1 MAGDPVNERFFPYGF
16 IAVAA
21 VRCERMALEVMIYRS
36 VKTEAGDGDK
46 PPELAGRPGFSAER
60 EVPIAAVCR
69 PLSAHDE
76 NRDVA
81 EAIGCRARSGGLGDR
96 LACTFQGD
104 NAQEQGRN
112 HNQDAQAE
120 HDEVAMGLVS
130 DGAPKE
136 SGEG

>member
-46 PPELAGRPGFSAER
+46 PPDLAGRPGFSAER

-76 NRDVA
+76 NGMLRRLLIA
-81 EAIGCRARSGGLGDR
+81 GLG
-96 LACTFQGD
+96 
-104 NAQEQGRN
+104 
-112 HNQDAQAE
+112 QAVWVT
-120 HDEVAMGLVS
+120 DLRV
-130 DGAPKE
+130 PF
-136 SGEG
+136 SGIMPRSKAATIIRMLRPNMMR

>member
-1 MAGDPVNERFFPYGF
+1 MNERFFPYGF
-16 IAVAA
+16 IAIAA
-21 VRCERMALEVMIYRS
+21 VRGERMELEVMIYRS

-46 PPELAGRPGFSAER
+46 PPDLAGRPGFSAER

-81 EAIGCRARSGGLGDR
+81 EAVGCRARSGGLSGR
-96 LACTFQGD
+96 LSCTLQRN
-104 NAQEQGRN
+104 NAQEQGRY
-112 HNQDAQAE
+112 HDQDAQTE
-120 HDEVAMGLVS
+120 HDDVAVGLVS
-130 DGAPKE
+130 DGAPEE